1 MEQKGLM
8 TTILAN
14 LLSPHTCQ
22 HWVLLN
28 IVLTNLKW
36 ELRIIVSN
44 CVTSV
49 MRESRHLFQINIIT
63 GYLFLFVNYSA
74 FWTGFSFILE
84 YYFRVHFSVKFNTL
98 YQSVSLLSL

>member
-1 MEQKGLM
+1 MTRMCSAGIELSCYITMYLQNVGREREAVEQKGLM

-28 IVLTNLKW
+28 LYVLTNLKW

-63 GYLFLFVNYSA
+63 GYLFCL
-74 FWTGFSFILE
+74 
-84 YYFRVHFSVKFNTL
+84 
-98 YQSVSLLSL
+98 